1 MAAISEKDKS
11 GAQQI
16 FTEIWNYYKK
26 YYNPERNDQYWD
38 DLITDGIV
46 IIDKHKSQ
54 MVADMIIAIQEE
66 LHRRDAI

>member
-11 GAQQI
+11 GEQQI

-38 DLITDGIV
+38 DLIMDGIV

>member
-46 IIDKHKSQ
+46 KHKSQ

>member
-26 YYNPERNDQYWD
+26 YYNPERNDQYWE
-38 DLITDGIV
+38 DLIADGTE
-46 IIDKHKSQ
+46 IINKYKST
-54 MVADMIIAIQEE
+54 MVMEFIHSIQSE
-66 LHRRDAI
+66 LHRRDTI